1 MISGADREVP
11 LWVEAPSAVLLA
23 LLSTLEGFRSAGG
36 DTLADPAP
44 WVAIAASLGALGR
57 HRFPRVVAGL
67 ALAAVV
73 LGSVFPLLVTLYHF
87 ASRGRLRAVWVC
99 LGIAGASGLPWLA
112 LALAL
117 GRPLSW
123 GRVST
128 WTVSGVGNAVLV
140 ALALTLGM
148 WVGSRR
154 KLLGAL
160 RDQVEQLRVERELRA
175 EQARLAERAR
185 IAREMHDVLAH
196 RLSLLMLH
204 AGVLQLR
211 EEGMSPAGLE
221 RLALLRGT
229 AGQALDDLRE
239 VLGALRFDR
248 PDGADRTD
256 GAEGVRADGADGAE
270 TAVPVP
276 VPALRDLEELLAEA
290 RAAGQVIESVV
301 SGDVESAST
310 SHRLAVHRLVRE
322 ALTNA
327 RRHAHDAPVAVSV
340 HYGPPVTTVEVVN
353 GPAEPTTNTNT
364 RTDADA
370 DADGPVTIGQSTI
383 SGGSAMPGGY
393 GLIGLAERVAA
404 LGGQLHTGA
413 SGGGWRLSAR
423 LPAPSPVSPSAS
435 VS

>member
-1 MISGADREVP
+1 MIRGAEREVS
-11 LWVEAPSAVLLA
+11 LWVELPLAVVLA
-23 LLSTLEGFRSAGG
+23 LLATLEGYRAAG

-44 WVAIAASLGALGR
+44 WVAAAASAGALGR
-57 HRFPRVVAGL
+57 HRFPRAVAGL

-99 LGIAGASGLPWLA
+99 LGIASCAGLPWLA
-112 LALAL
+112 LAFAL

-123 GRVST
+123 GRLST
-128 WTVSGVGNAVLV
+128 WTGSGVGNAVLV
-140 ALALTLGM
+140 ALALALGM
-148 WVGSRR
+148 WAGSRR

-160 RDQVEQLRVERELRA
+160 RDQVEQLQVERELRA

-196 RLSLLMLH
+196 RLSLLALH

-211 EEGMSPAGLE
+211 EVGMSQAGVE

-239 VLGALRFDR
+239 VLGALRSDR
-248 PDGADRTD
+248 PH
-256 GAEGVRADGADGAE
+256 GAESK
-270 TAVPVP
+270 PS
-276 VPALRDLEELLAEA
+276 VPAPALLDLEELLAEA
-290 RAAGQVIESVV
+290 RTAGQVIESVV
-301 SGDVESAST
+301 SGDVESTST
-310 SHRLAVHRLVRE
+310 SHRLAVHRLVQE

-327 RRHAHDAPVAVSV
+327 RRHAHDASVAVSV

-353 GPAEPTTNTNT
+353 GPAGPIGQP
-364 RTDADA
+364 AV
-370 DADGPVTIGQSTI
+370 ADG
-383 SGGSAMPGGY
+383 SATPGGY

-404 LGGQLHTGA
+404 LGGHLHTGA
-413 SGGGWRLSAR
+413 SGAGWRLSAR
-423 LPAPSPVSPSAS
+423 LPARPPVPPPGS

>member
-1 MISGADREVP
+1 MSGAEREVP
-11 LWVEAPSAVLLA
+11 LWVEVPSAVLLA
-23 LLSTLEGFRSAGG
+23 LLSTLEGFRSAG

-44 WVAIAASLGALGR
+44 WVAAAASVGALGR
-57 HRFPRVVAGL
+57 HRLPRAVAGL

-73 LGSVFPLLVTLYHF
+73 LGSVFPLLVSLYHF

-99 LGIAGASGLPWLA
+99 LGIATCAGLPWLA

-123 GRVST
+123 GRVTT
-128 WTVSGVGNAVLV
+128 WTGAGVGNAVLV
-140 ALALTLGM
+140 ALALALGM
-148 WVGSRR
+148 WAGSRR

-160 RDQVEQLRVERELRA
+160 RQQVEQLRVERELRA
-175 EQARLAERAR
+175 EQARSAERAR

-196 RLSLLMLH
+196 RLSLLALH

-239 VLGALRFDR
+239 VLGALRSDL
-248 PDGADRTD
+248 PHGADS
-256 GAEGVRADGADGAE
+256 AVQ
-270 TAVPVP
+270 VPVQ
-276 VPALRDLEELLAEA
+276 VREPALRDLEELLAEA

-301 SGDVESAST
+301 SGDVEGAST

-340 HYGPPVTTVEVVN
+340 HYGPPATTVEVVN
-353 GPAEPTTNTNT
+353 GPGGP
-364 RTDADA
+364 ADPA
-370 DADGPVTIGQSTI
+370 GPASPGASAGQSTP

-404 LGGQLHTGA
+404 LGGHLHTGSTGA
-413 SGGGWRLSAR
+413 AGAGAGWRLSAR
-423 LPAPSPVSPSAS
+423 LPVPCPVPPSAS

>member
-1 MISGADREVP
+1 MSGAEREVP
-11 LWVEAPSAVLLA
+11 LWVEAPAAVLLV
-23 LLSTLEGFRSAGG
+23 LLSTLEGWRSAG

-44 WVAIAASLGALGR
+44 WVAAAASAGALGR
-57 HRFPRVVAGL
+57 HRFPRAAAGL
-67 ALAAVV
+67 ALVAVV
-73 LGSVFPLLVTLYHF
+73 LGSVFPLLVSLYHF

-99 LGIAGASGLPWLA
+99 LGIAAGAGLPWLA
-112 LALAL
+112 LAAAL

-123 GRVST
+123 GRLST
-128 WTVSGVGNAVLV
+128 WTGSGVGNAVLV
-140 ALALTLGM
+140 ALALALGM

-154 KLLGAL
+154 RLLGAL
-160 RDQVEQLRVERELRA
+160 REQVEQLRVERELRA
-175 EQARLAERAR
+175 EQARSAERAR

-196 RLSLLMLH
+196 RLSLLALH

-239 VLGALRFDR
+239 VLGALRSGR
-248 PDGADRTD
+248 PDGSAS
-256 GAEGVRADGADGAE
+256 GPS
-270 TAVPVP
+270 VPA
-276 VPALRDLEELLAEA
+276 PALRGLEELLAEA
-290 RAAGQVIESVV
+290 RAAGQVVESVV
-301 SGDVESAST
+301 SGDAESTST

-353 GPAEPTTNTNT
+353 GP
-364 RTDADA
+364 
-370 DADGPVTIGQSTI
+370 PVTAVEVVNGPPVTAVEVAHGPAGSAGRSTI
-383 SGGSAMPGGY
+383 SGGSPMPGGY

-404 LGGQLHTGA
+404 LGGQLQAGSCGA
-413 SGGGWRLSAR
+413 GWRLSAR
-423 LPAPSPVSPSAS
+423 LPVPSCVPPSGSAS
-435 VS
+435 

>member
-1 MISGADREVP
+1 MKSGPERGVP

-23 LLSTLEGFRSAGG
+23 LLSTLEGFRSAGE
-36 DTLADPAP
+36 TLADPAP
-44 WVAIAASLGALGR
+44 WVAAAASLGALGR
-57 HRFPRVVAGL
+57 YRFPRAVAGL
-67 ALAAVV
+67 ALVAVV

-99 LGIAGASGLPWLA
+99 LGIALGAGLPWLA
-112 LALAL
+112 VALAL
-117 GRPLSW
+117 GHPLSW
-123 GRVST
+123 VRLNT
-128 WTVSGVGNAVLV
+128 WAGSGVGNAVLV
-140 ALALTLGM
+140 ALALALGM
-148 WVGSRR
+148 WAGSRR
-154 KLLGAL
+154 RLLGAL

-239 VLGALRFDR
+239 VLGALRSER
-248 PDGADRTD
+248 PN
-256 GAEGVRADGADGAE
+256 GADGA
-270 TAVPVP
+270 TP
-276 VPALRDLEELLAEA
+276 VPAPALQDLDELLAEA

-301 SGDVESAST
+301 SGDVENTST
-310 SHRLAVHRLVRE
+310 SHRLAVHRLIRE

-353 GPAEPTTNTNT
+353 GPA
-364 RTDADA
+364 
-370 DADGPVTIGQSTI
+370 GHIGQSTI
-383 SGGSAMPGGY
+383 PEGSATPGGY

-404 LGGQLHTGA
+404 LGGHLNTGA

-423 LPAPSPVSPSAS
+423 LPASSPVPPPASAS
-435 VS
+435 

>member
-1 MISGADREVP
+1 MTSGAERGVP
-11 LWVEAPSAVLLA
+11 LWVEAPAAVLLA
-23 LLSTLEGFRSAGG
+23 LLSTLEGFRAAG

-44 WVAIAASLGALGR
+44 WVAAAGSVGALGR
-57 HRFPRVVAGL
+57 HRFPRVAAGL

-99 LGIAGASGLPWLA
+99 LGIACGAGLPWLA
-112 LALAL
+112 LAPAL

-123 GRVST
+123 ERLST
-128 WTVSGVGNAVLV
+128 WTGSGVGNAVLV
-140 ALALTLGM
+140 ALALALGM
-148 WVGSRR
+148 WAGSRR

-160 RDQVEQLRVERELRA
+160 RDQVEQLRVERELRS

-229 AGQALDDLRE
+229 AGRALDDLRE
-239 VLGALRFDR
+239 VLGALRSDR
-248 PDGADRTD
+248 PDE
-256 GAEGVRADGADGAE
+256 AEGAI
-270 TAVPVP
+270 PVP
-276 VPALRDLEELLAEA
+276 APALRDLEELLTEA
-290 RAAGQVIESVV
+290 RAAGQVIDSVV
-301 SGDVESAST
+301 SGEVESAST

-327 RRHAHDAPVAVSV
+327 RRHAHDAPVVVSV
-340 HYGPPVTTVEVVN
+340 HYGPPATMVEVVN
-353 GPAEPTTNTNT
+353 GPVD
-364 RTDADA
+364 R
-370 DADGPVTIGQSTI
+370 IGGI
-383 SGGSAMPGGY
+383 GGIGGSGHSAASEDSTVPGGY

-404 LGGQLHTGA
+404 LGGHLHAGA
-413 SGGGWRLSAR
+413 SGDGWRLSAR
-423 LPAPSPVSPSAS
+423 LPAPSSVPPSAS